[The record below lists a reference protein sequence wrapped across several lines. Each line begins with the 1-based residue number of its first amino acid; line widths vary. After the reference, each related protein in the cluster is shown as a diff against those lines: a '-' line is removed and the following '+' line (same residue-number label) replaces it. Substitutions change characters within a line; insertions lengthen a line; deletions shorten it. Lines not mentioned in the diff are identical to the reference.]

1 MARADKQDLREE
13 FLQRRRA
20 MAPARIEAARERV
33 RVAVLRQCTAA
44 GWTSVA
50 AYLPLRTEPGSPELL
65 DALVERGVRVIVPA
79 TLPDRDLDW
88 VQLPGD
94 APLSVDAIGTVDAVL
109 VPALAV
115 AADGTRL
122 GRGGGSYDR
131 ALARVRDGVV
141 VAALLHDG
149 EAVAHLPREAWD
161 RPVTAYV
168 TPSDGWVNIA
178 AERTGADPDWTGE
191 CPIGEHS

>member
-13 FLQRRRA
+13 YLQERRA
-20 MAPARIEAARERV
+20 LSADEIAAARAAV
-33 RVAVLRQCTAA
+33 RAAVLAEQARA

-50 AYLPLRTEPGSPELL
+50 GYLPLRTEPGSRELL
-65 DALVERGVRVIVPA
+65 EELVRREVRVLVPV
-79 TLPDRDLDW
+79 TLPDHDLDW

-94 APLSVDAIGTVDAVL
+94 VPMGTDAIAAVDAVL

-131 ALARVRDGVV
+131 ALARVLPGTPI
-141 VAALLHDG
+141 AALLYDT
-149 EAVAHLPREAWD
+149 ELVARLPGEAWD
-161 RPVTAYV
+161 RPVTATV
-168 TPSDGWVNIA
+168 TPSGGW
-178 AERTGADPDWTGE
+178 RTL
-191 CPIGEHS
+191 